1 MKKHTKPF
9 PTALTGLSARLLV
22 LTIFF
27 VMLAE
32 FLIYTPSVSRYR
44 KTYLEQRIATAHVA
58 VLALEATPDNMVS
71 PELEAELLYHAGA
84 YSVVL
89 KHPERRVLL
98 LAKDMPP
105 KVDVTFDLRKG
116 SFPMWISDAYS
127 AMFRDDNRVMRVIGF
142 SPKSPGVS
150 IEIVIDEA
158 PMRRAMLDF
167 SSRILQLSIVISLLT
182 AGLVYL
188 SLLFLMVRP
197 MRAITRAMIRFR
209 EDPEDVSRA
218 IRPSGRRDEIGIA
231 ECELAEMQHELHA
244 ALAQKTRLATLGAAV
259 AKVNHD
265 LRNSLATAVLVS
277 DRLADI
283 DDPEVQKVAPRLY
296 HAIDKAVNLCSQTLN
311 YVSGGVEKPRKSSF
325 HLSELVNEVFAT
337 IREGQLGGDGTRRPD
352 LAYEL
357 GNEVDFE
364 LVLDADRRQLF
375 RAFENL
381 ILNAVQAA
389 ATTIRV
395 SARYRGDTIEIDISD
410 DGPGMTEKSQAR
422 LFEPF
427 TGSSRDGGTGLG
439 LVIARDIVRHHDG
452 DILLVATGPD
462 GTFFRLIL
470 PRGKRR

>member
-1 MKKHTKPF
+1 MSKDTKPL
-9 PTALTGLSARLLV
+9 PTAFTGLSARLLV

-71 PELEAELLYHAGA
+71 PELEEELLYHAGA
-84 YSVVL
+84 YAIVL
-89 KHPERRVLL
+89 KHPKRRVLL

-105 KVDVTFDLRKG
+105 RVDVTFDLRQG

-127 AMFRDDNRVMRVIGF
+127 AMFRDDNRVMRIIGS
-142 SPKSPGVS
+142 SPKSPDVS
-150 IEIVIDEA
+150 VEIVIDEA
-158 PMRRAMLDF
+158 PMRQEMLNF

-188 SLLFLMVRP
+188 SLLFMMVRP

-209 EDPEDVSRA
+209 QDPEDVSRA
-218 IRPSGRRDEIGIA
+218 IRPSGRRDEIGVA
-231 ECELAEMQHELHA
+231 EHELAEMQRELHL

-283 DDPEVQKVAPRLY
+283 DDPEVKKVTPRLY
-296 HAIDKAVNLCSQTLN
+296 SAIDKAVNLCSQTLN
-311 YVSGGVEKPRKSSF
+311 YVSGGAELLRKSPF
-325 HLSELVNEVFAT
+325 HLSELVTEVFAT
-337 IREGQLGGDGTRRPD
+337 IRAGQFDGDGPRRSDKACD
-352 LAYEL
+352 LI
-357 GNEVDFE
+357 NDVQFE
-364 LVLDADRRQLF
+364 LDLDADRRQLF
-375 RAFENL
+375 RVFENL
-381 ILNAVQAA
+381 VLNAVQVT

-395 SARYRGDTIEIDISD
+395 SARNSGEMIEIDISD
-410 DGPGMTEKSQAR
+410 DGPGMTEISRTR

-439 LVIARDIVRHHDG
+439 LVIARDIVRNHGG

-462 GTFFRLIL
+462 GTCFRLSL
-470 PRGKRR
+470 PRGT